1 MLLLVWSS
9 AVSVFQENL
18 GKTERRA
25 GVSLALIYAFRML
38 GLFMIMPVF
47 ALYQDRLPGATPF
60 LMGVALGIYGLT
72 QSVLQIPFGMLSDRI
87 GRKPVI
93 FGGLVIFAL
102 GSLVAAYADSIHGI
116 IAGRA
121 LQGCGAIAAALM
133 ALAADLSREE
143 HRTKM
148 MALIGASIGAAFAAS
163 MVLGPIV
170 NEWIGIS
177 GIFASTAV
185 LALIG
190 IALLYLMVPDPL
202 HRQFHSDAEVRTN
215 AVVDVLRDGRLL
227 RLDAGIFILHFTL
240 MCVFLVMPLELR
252 DIAGL
257 DAADHWKLY
266 LPVFALSLLF
276 MLPFVIIA
284 ERRRRMKQVF
294 VGAIAT
300 LLIAVAGFIY
310 SSDIKTLALSLVVF
324 LAGFNLLEASLPSL
338 ISKTASATM
347 KGTAMGVYSS
357 SQFMGAFAGGLLG
370 GAAHELWGIDGLYL
384 TVLGVLL
391 LWLLLAVTM
400 QHPRYLSTYLLK
412 VGIQNESDISALT
425 RELAAV
431 TGVAEVAVIAD
442 EGVAYLKVEKHVLD
456 DEKLLSFMANKN

>member
-1 MLLLVWSS
+1 MLLLLWSS

-25 GVSLALIYAFRML
+25 GIALSLIYAFRML

-47 ALYQDRLPGATPF
+47 ALYGEQLPQATPM
-60 LMGVALGIYGLT
+60 LMGLALGIYGLT

-93 FGGLVIFAL
+93 LAGLVIFAL
-102 GSLVAAYADSIHGI
+102 GSLVAANADSIYGI

-121 LQGCGAIAAALM
+121 LQGCGAIASALM

-148 MALIGASIGAAFAAS
+148 MALIGASIGVAFAAS
-163 MVLGPIV
+163 MVLGPLL

-190 IALLYLMVPDPL
+190 IAILYLVVPDPPQMHF
-202 HRQFHSDAEVRTN
+202 HRDAELQTL
-215 AVVDVLRDGRLL
+215 ALADVLRDGQLL
-227 RLDAGIFILHFTL
+227 RLDAGIFTLHFAL
-240 MCVFLVMPLELR
+240 MSVFLVMPLELR
-252 DIAGL
+252 DTAGL
-257 DAADHWKLY
+257 ASADHWKLY
-266 LPVFALSLLF
+266 LPVFALSLII

-284 ERRRRMKQVF
+284 ERNERMKQVF
-294 VGAIAT
+294 VGAIIT
-300 LLIAVAGFIY
+300 LSIAVAGFIY
-310 SSDIKTLALSLVVF
+310 SADRVTLTLSLVVF
-324 LAGFNLLEASLPSL
+324 FAGFNLLEASLPSL
-338 ISKTASATM
+338 ISKTARATQ

-357 SQFMGAFAGGLLG
+357 SQFIGTFAGGVIG
-370 GAAHELWGIDGLYL
+370 GAAHGLWGVDGVYL
-384 TVLGVLL
+384 TVLAALV
-391 LWLLLAVTM
+391 LWLLLASSM
-400 QHPRYLSTYLLK
+400 RQPRNLSTRLLN
-412 VGIQNESDISALT
+412 VGVRNESEIAGLSRDLSAV
-425 RELAAV
+425 A
-431 TGVAEVAVIAD
+431 GVVEVSVIAG

-456 DEKLLSFMANKN
+456 DKKLLSFMAENN

>member
-1 MLLLVWSS
+1 MVGSR

-18 GKTERRA
+18 GKIERRA

-38 GLFMIMPVF
+38 GLFMILPVF
-47 ALYQDRLPGATPF
+47 ALYEHELAGATPF
-60 LMGVALGIYGLT
+60 LMGIALGVYGLT
-72 QSVLQIPFGMLSDRI
+72 QALLQIPFGMLSDRI

-93 FGGLVIFAL
+93 LAGLVIFAL
-102 GSLVAAYADSIHGI
+102 GSLVAAQADGI
-116 IAGRA
+116 AGVIVGRA

-148 MALIGASIGAAFAAS
+148 MALIGASIGMAFAAS
-163 MVLGPIV
+163 MVLGPVV
-170 NEWIGIS
+170 NQWLGLS
-177 GIFASTAV
+177 GIFTLTAV

-190 IALLYLMVPDPL
+190 IALLYLAVPDPL
-202 HRQFHSDAEVRTN
+202 HTHFHSDAEVRTN
-215 AVVDVLRDGRLL
+215 AVVDVLRDGQLL
-227 RLDAGIFILHFTL
+227 RLDAGIFVLHFVL

-252 DIAGL
+252 DLAGL
-257 DAADHWKLY
+257 EAADHWKMY
-266 LPVFALSLLF
+266 LPVFALSLML

-284 ERRRRMKQVF
+284 ERNRRMKQVF
-294 VGAIAT
+294 VGAIVT
-300 LLIAVAGFIY
+300 LIVAVAGFI
-310 SSDIKTLALSLVVF
+310 SAGGLASLAVALVLF

-338 ISKTASATM
+338 ISKTAKATM

-370 GAAHELWGIDGLYL
+370 GAAHELWGIRGLYL
-384 TVLGVLL
+384 TVLVALL

-400 QHPRYLSTYLLK
+400 RQPRYLSTCLLN
-412 VGIQNESDISALT
+412 VGVRSPSDVPALT

-431 TGVAEVAVIAD
+431 AGVVEVAVVAD

-456 DEKLLSFMANKN
+456 DEKLLSFVADKN

>member
-1 MLLLVWSS
+1 M
-9 AVSVFQENL
+9 SVFQENL

-38 GLFMIMPVF
+38 GLFMILPVF
-47 ALYQDRLPGATPF
+47 ALYEHELAGATPF
-60 LMGVALGIYGLT
+60 LMGIALGVYGLT
-72 QSVLQIPFGMLSDRI
+72 QALLQIPFGMLSDRI

-93 FGGLVIFAL
+93 LAGLVIFAL
-102 GSLVAAYADSIHGI
+102 GSLVAAQADGI
-116 IAGRA
+116 AGVIVGRA

-148 MALIGASIGAAFAAS
+148 MALIGASIGMAFAAS
-163 MVLGPIV
+163 MVLGPVV
-170 NEWIGIS
+170 NQWMGLS
-177 GIFASTAV
+177 GIFTLTAL

-190 IALLYLMVPDPL
+190 IALLYLAVPDPL
-202 HRQFHSDAEVRTN
+202 HTHFHSDAEVRTN
-215 AVVDVLRDGRLL
+215 AVADVLRDGQLL
-227 RLDAGIFILHFTL
+227 RLDAGIFVLHFVL

-252 DIAGL
+252 DLAGL
-257 DAADHWKLY
+257 EAAEHWKLY
-266 LPVFALSLLF
+266 LPVFALSLML

-284 ERRRRMKQVF
+284 ERNRRMKQVF
-294 VGAIAT
+294 VGAIVT
-300 LLIAVAGFIY
+300 LIVAVAGFI
-310 SSDIKTLALSLVVF
+310 SAGGLASLAVSLVLF

-338 ISKTASATM
+338 ISKTAKATM

-370 GAAHELWGIDGLYL
+370 GAAHELWGIRGLYL
-384 TVLGVLL
+384 TVLVALL

-400 QHPRYLSTYLLK
+400 RQPRYLSTCLLN
-412 VGIQNESDISALT
+412 VGVRSPSDVPALT

-431 TGVAEVAVIAD
+431 AGVVEVAVVAD

-456 DEKLLSFMANKN
+456 DEKLLSFVADKN